1 MPIKP
6 FFQNLISL
14 PVFALM
20 LTLASATDA
29 LATPAYMQ
37 QYGAPTCQTCHY
49 DNSVSSGKA
58 GLAAYLASKTPACS
72 APQVL
77 QNNVCVTPVPTCTAP
92 QVLQNNVCVTPPPT
106 CIAPQVLQDNVCVT
120 PIPTCIAPQALQN
133 NVCVTPP
140 PLETMVRMQTSLGLI
155 DIRLFDADAPLTVA
169 NFLSYID
176 SGAYNSS
183 LIHRSTPGFS
193 VQGGGYVWN
202 AKSKSAKTIA
212 KKAPVVNEF
221 SSSHSNL
228 RGTVAMVK
236 MSGKPDSATSQWA
249 FNLADNSANLDYQ
262 NGGSTVFGQVVEKSM
277 AVVDAIAALPRKNA
291 GGALTQLPIATTLTG
306 PALKALLKKPLA
318 KNNLVTI
325 NSVSSTHSN
334 IAPSDSDRIFA
345 YLEAAYPDQLFP
357 ANPLSPADAGSIN
370 SADGAYYRYYAGS
383 KTYVAT
389 VNGGGGVYF
398 RSPATND
405 QVITWGALSD
415 FLALAVAAGY

>member
-37 QYGAPTCQTCHY
+37 QYGAPTCQSCHY

-58 GLAAYLASKTPACS
+58 GLAAYLASKIPTCS

-120 PIPTCIAPQALQN
+120 PIPTCIAPQVLQN

-140 PLETMVRMQTSLGLI
+140 PLETMVRLQTSLGLI

-202 AKSKSAKTIA
+202 AKSKSAKAIA

-221 SSSHSNL
+221 SPSHSNL

-236 MSGKPDSATSQWA
+236 MSGKPDSATTQWS

-405 QVITWGALSD
+405 QVITWGVLSD

>member
-58 GLAAYLASKTPACS
+58 GLAAYLASKTPTCS

-140 PLETMVRMQTSLGLI
+140 PAQTMVRMQTSLGLI

-202 AKSKSAKTIA
+202 SKSKSAKTIA

-221 SSSHSNL
+221 SPSHSNL

-236 MSGKPDSATSQWA
+236 MSGKPDSATTQWS

-262 NGGSTVFGQVVEKSM
+262 NGGSTVFGQIVEKSM

-325 NSVSSTHSN
+325 NSVSSTHAN
-334 IAPSDSDRIFA
+334 IAPSDADRVFA
-345 YLEAAYPDQLFP
+345 YLEAAYPDQLAP
-357 ANPLSPADAGSIN
+357 ANPLSPSDAGSV
-370 SADGAYYRYYAGS
+370 SSGGYYYRYYA
-383 KTYVAT
+383 TTQIYVFT
-389 VNGGGGVYF
+389 SNGGVYF
-398 RSPATND
+398 RGPVSND
-405 QVITWGALSD
+405 KDVFWGSLSD

>member
-14 PVFALM
+14 PIFALM
-20 LTLASATDA
+20 LTMASACMMTDA

-49 DNSVSSGKA
+49 DNSVSSGRA
-58 GLAAYLASKTPACS
+58 GLAAYLASKTPTCT

-92 QVLQNNVCVTPPPT
+92 QVLQNNVCVTPIPT
-106 CIAPQVLQDNVCVT
+106 CIAPQV
-120 PIPTCIAPQALQN
+120 LQN

-140 PLETMVRMQTSLGLI
+140 PLETMVRLQTSLGLI

-405 QVITWGALSD
+405 QVITWGVLSD